1 MKYVFGIAIVVALL
15 MAGWRIAEPEVTNLV
30 FQDDLQD
37 AAAQIGWRTGMTG
50 PRSEEDLRDLVILK
64 AGPQEIEPVPKEGK
78 VGREGEPDYPVWYI
92 ATQYTVKIDL
102 MVYSYKKQFHPTS
115 KGGKW

>member
-1 MKYVFGIAIVVALL
+1 MKYVFGIAVVVALL

-37 AAAQIGWRTGMTG
+37 TAAQVGWRTGMTG
-50 PRSEEDLRDLVILK
+50 PRSEDELRDLVILK
-64 AGPQEIEPVPKEGK
+64 AARHDIELLPKE
-78 VGREGEPDYPVWYI
+78 VTVRREGQPDYPVWYI

-102 MVYSYKKQFHPTS
+102 MVYSYRKQFHPTS